1 MNIQFAIYNLQL
13 GVAMSFIWPVMLVLL
28 LLVPLFVV
36 LYARLQQRRR
46 RFTARYGSLGLV
58 QAATGTA
65 QRKGLG
71 LRRHIPPA
79 LFLIGLTILLVGLAR
94 PQTVISLPRVEGTV
108 ILAFDVSGSMAAD
121 DLKPTRM
128 EAAKAAARDFVQR
141 QPRTVQIGV
150 VAFSDSGLAVQTPTN
165 DQEAILASINRLTPA
180 RGTSLGQGILASLNT
195 IAASTEQ
202 APRLYSNLTPTP
214 MLTPT
219 PVPKGTDSSSVI
231 VLLTD
236 GENNEN
242 PDPLAAARAAADRGV
257 RIYTVGIGSAA
268 GTTLHV
274 NGFTVH
280 TQLDEATLQQI
291 SQLTEGAYYGAEN
304 QQDLQRIYENLD
316 LQLVIKP
323 EKTEVTALFAGVG
336 VLALLIG
343 GICSLLW
350 FGRLP

>member
-1 MNIQFAIYNLQL
+1 
-13 GVAMSFIWPVMLVLL
+13 MSFIWPVMLVLL

-71 LRRHIPPA
+71 LPRHIPPA
-79 LFLIGLTILLVGLAR
+79 LFLAGLTVLTIALAR
-94 PQTVISLPRVEGTV
+94 PQTVISLPREEGTV

-128 EAAKAAARDFVQR
+128 EAAKAAARDSVQR
-141 QPRTVQIGV
+141 QPRTIQIGV

-202 APRLYSNLTPTP
+202 DPRLYSN
-214 MLTPT
+214 LTPT

-291 SQLTEGAYYGAEN
+291 SQLTEGAYYSAEN